1 MEADILHTMS
11 ETQLSLSFYD
21 DAALKK
27 MPETDII
34 DAILGRHAPLERD
47 IMPAA
52 MAAVGAAIQSTA
64 GLGQL
69 LEEIYQRHKG
79 GKWEEVYAKLNM
91 PFTFVQANRFRQQW
105 VNRDKVIFASEPSPL
120 ALTNAYRHAEL
131 LPEPEPQPKSDLP
144 PMPFTLKFSFDTSR
158 EVNTWGKENVVDF
171 LQRTEKIEVLRT
183 KAKAFIA
190 SGGSNK

>member
-1 MEADILHTMS
+1 MS

-131 LPEPEPQPKSDLP
+131 YRNRNRSRKAICLRCRSRSSFRLTLREKS
-144 PMPFTLKFSFDTSR
+144 TRGEK
-158 EVNTWGKENVVDF
+158 
-171 LQRTEKIEVLRT
+171 RT
-183 KAKAFIA
+183 
-190 SGGSNK
+190 